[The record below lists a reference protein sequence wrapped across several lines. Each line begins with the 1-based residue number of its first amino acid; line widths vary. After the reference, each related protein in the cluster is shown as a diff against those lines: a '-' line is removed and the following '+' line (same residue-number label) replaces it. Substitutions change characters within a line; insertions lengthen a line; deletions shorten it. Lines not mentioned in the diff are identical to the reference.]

1 MLAAIL
7 LAEVG
12 EQAVVVGTL
21 YLGVANVGG
30 VALDGHG
37 VAGTEHDVGLR
48 VVGVEQ
54 RGRHVVGES
63 PLVAEA
69 AIVDAHCVE
78 AGKVAALGIEVEL
91 ALVDVFKMP
100 FQAGRAFV
108 GAAPCRQEGY
118 KQDEGCAEVV
128 CEVHGLGLVALG

>member
-1 MLAAIL
+1 M
-7 LAEVG
+7 
-12 EQAVVVGTL
+12 
-21 YLGVANVGG
+21 ANVI
-30 VALDGHG
+30 DGLYYSESHEYVKVDG
-37 VAGTEHDVGLR
+37 EFGYVGITDFAQEQLGN
-48 VVGVEQ
+48 VVY
-54 RGRHVVGES
+54 
-63 PLVAEA
+63 
-69 AIVDAHCVE
+69 VDMPEEGDEVE

-108 GAAPCRQEGY
+108 GAAPCRQEGN